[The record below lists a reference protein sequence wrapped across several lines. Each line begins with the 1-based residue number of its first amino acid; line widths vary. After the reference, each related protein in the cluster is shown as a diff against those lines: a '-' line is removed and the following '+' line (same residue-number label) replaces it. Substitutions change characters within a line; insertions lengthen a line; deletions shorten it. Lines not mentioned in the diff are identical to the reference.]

1 MLKLVLHPSFGWY
14 LNHIQSHI
22 FYHSN
27 NQSQIEY
34 ESWLLSFCT
43 PGKARSANA
52 LSSVLYLLNEHQQ
65 HRVMGFVVQTFLFS
79 CCLFGSALILILRL
93 SSISNFPHPLFP
105 GSLIFWFP
113 TCLFSYIPTS
123 QAQFTALSLQSI
135 TWHVSWDTFLRSG
148 GSPVLSQSSNGTSTC
163 LPWWNFWH
171 TYFTRI

>member
-1 MLKLVLHPSFGWY
+1 MIKLVLHPSFGWY

-52 LSSVLYLLNEHQQ
+52 LSSVLHLLNEHQQ
-65 HRVMGFVVQTFLFS
+65 HRVMGFVVQTFLLS
-79 CCLFGSALILILRL
+79 CCLFGSAVIVILRL
-93 SSISNFPHPLFP
+93 SFISNFPHPLFP

-113 TCLFSYIPTS
+113 TCLLSYIPS
-123 QAQFTALSLQSI
+123 SI
-135 TWHVSWDTFLRSG
+135 YSPKPPKYNLARFMSYLCQLRWEFC
-148 GSPVLSQSSNGTSTC
+148 VVTEL
-163 LPWWNFWH
+163 
-171 TYFTRI
+171 